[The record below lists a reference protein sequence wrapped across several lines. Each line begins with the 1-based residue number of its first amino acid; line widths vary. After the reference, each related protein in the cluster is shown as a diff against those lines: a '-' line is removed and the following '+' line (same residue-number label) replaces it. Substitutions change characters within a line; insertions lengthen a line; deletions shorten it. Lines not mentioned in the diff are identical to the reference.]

1 AIYGLDDRYRGIK
14 GGRKVIFVNPD
25 DLSELRLVD
34 GARVDIVSAG
44 PDGAE
49 RRAAAFRVVA
59 DPTARGCA
67 AAYFP
72 EANVLVPLDATA
84 AGSNTPASK
93 DIIIRLE
100 PVAPAPR
107 VAGGRAGPP
116 DPDPAGPGV

>member
-1 AIYGLDDRYRGIK
+1 M
-14 GGRKVIFVNPD
+14 IFVNPD

-34 GARVDIVSAG
+34 GARVDIVSEG
-44 PDGAE
+44 PVGTE

-59 DPTARGCA
+59 YPTARGCA

-107 VAGGRAGPP
+107 VAGGPAGPP